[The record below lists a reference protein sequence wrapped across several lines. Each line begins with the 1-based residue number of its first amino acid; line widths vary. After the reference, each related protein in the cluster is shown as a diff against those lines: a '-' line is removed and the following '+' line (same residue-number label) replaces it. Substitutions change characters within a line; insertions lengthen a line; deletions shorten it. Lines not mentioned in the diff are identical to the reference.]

1 MQYVP
6 RAHGSEWA
14 PKLLGTYECE
24 IAPAIEE
31 ALTRKPRLFVNI
43 GGGEGYYAVG
53 LALRSPGVETVC
65 FESSRRGRS
74 MIRRLADHND
84 VVDRLR
90 VFGTCNREALAATL
104 SHGSRVFVLC
114 DVEGAEWELLD
125 PVAIP
130 SLREADVLVELHE
143 FRRPGVGEELIARFR
158 ATHSIESIAARS
170 RSPEDCPIDLASL
183 APYRSTLLSEERP
196 PGMSW
201 LWMRAV
207 AR

>member
-1 MQYVP
+1 MFGEAARSAMGYLTRTLIRRRLRPVLWRIADGRVLAGPFRGMQYVP

-143 FRRPGVGEELIARFR
+143 FRRPGVG
-158 ATHSIESIAARS
+158 
-170 RSPEDCPIDLASL
+170 
-183 APYRSTLLSEERP
+183 
-196 PGMSW
+196 
-201 LWMRAV
+201 
-207 AR
+207 